1 MFDGCFV
8 LRLIGSCALSVDHR
22 QCVFQKDATMRR
34 YELTD
39 AAWLHI
45 EPLLPPTNQPG
56 GQWNDHRKT
65 LNGIFWILNSGTA
78 WRDLP
83 GRYGCWESVYN
94 RYQRWTRDGLFDR
107 ILETLHLQLDEEGY
121 IDWEQFN
128 IDGTNIRAEQSAAGA
143 RKKDAHAR
151 T

>member
-1 MFDGCFV
+1 
-8 LRLIGSCALSVDHR
+8 
-22 QCVFQKDATMRR
+22 MRR

-39 AAWLHI
+39 AAWLRI

-56 GQWNDHRKT
+56 GRWNDHRKT

-83 GRYGCWESVYN
+83 GRYGCWESIYN

-128 IDGTNIRAEQSAAGA
+128 IDGSNIRADQSAAGA
-143 RKKDAHAR
+143 QKKRRSCKSLSIMDLEEDEGVGAASFIW
-151 T
+151 